1 MGAGEDFLLK
11 WNDHHSLFFAGAEE
25 LCQSEEY
32 TDVTLAAGQRFFSAH
47 RLVLSICSPFFRA
60 LFKRLGSG
68 AVAQKSVIF
77 LKDVE
82 PMHLELLLEYMYKG
96 EIKVQEAELV
106 NVLNAAQSLEIKGL
120 TDSSQK
126 NDTTQPTSG
135 SGNSGNGSNGGSSSN
150 TSSSKSDSH
159 HRSSS
164 SHKRPSPSPSNVA
177 GTGSGSIHSDTPPR
191 KRSKPPLHH
200 DTTGNTAAMAVNV
213 KEEHQEVIPVTDNDW
228 PDQDTGGGGGGGG
241 TAGSGTVAGSD
252 GTLTGY
258 NDGQDASDYAS
269 TVATGYE
276 EMGYEGDE
284 YYSEEGM
291 VNLGEGDDRE
301 ATCVLCCK
309 VFSTKYNLK
318 VHYRTVHEQLK
329 LFRCPICDRNFSQ
342 NSSLNRHIRSNHQQ
356 KTTSRSGRDSASGGD
371 SSSYNSAGGSLD
383 TYNYQSTL

>member
-291 VNLGEGDDRE
+291 VNLGEGDDRVCSVCHKLFSSRQNLVIHMRIHTGE
-301 ATCVLCCK
+301 RPYTCALCNYS
-309 VFSTKYNLK
+309 FNHSSNLRRHMK
-318 VHYRTVHEQLK
+318 TVHESVFNLQ
-329 LFRCPICDRNFSQ
+329 
-342 NSSLNRHIRSNHQQ
+342 
-356 KTTSRSGRDSASGGD
+356 
-371 SSSYNSAGGSLD
+371 
-383 TYNYQSTL
+383 

>member
-301 ATCVLCCK
+301 GGKYKLLCLDGRVNPADSRQKLYYMHHQLQQQMLSLTNRRNSSGSGGKCVCK
-309 VFSTKYNLK
+309 ICGKKTRDNFNLK
-318 VHYRTVHEQLK
+318 RHMATHTSDNGSLK
-329 LFRCPICDRNFSQ
+329 L
-342 NSSLNRHIRSNHQQ
+342 H
-356 KTTSRSGRDSASGGD
+356 
-371 SSSYNSAGGSLD
+371 
-383 TYNYQSTL
+383 